1 MNKLLNRGDQDILIA
16 IFDGLKGFPESITAD
31 VPDAIVQL
39 CIVHLVRHGLHF
51 CSWTDR
57 KVVAADLRQR
67 HRRLL

>member
-51 CSWTDR
+51 CSGTDR

>member
-16 IFDGLKGFPESITAD
+16 VVDRLKGF
-31 VPDAIVQL
+31 PDAIVQL

-57 KVVAADLRQR
+57 KVVAADLHQR